1 MRRWGLALWLA
12 AAPAWSQAPAVV
24 VGAALPGTGQ
34 LAERAAPM
42 EQALQLWQ
50 EGVNAAGGLLGRPVE
65 LRILDDRS
73 EATAA
78 MRLYERL
85 IEAEG
90 ADLLVGPFGSAAVVG
105 AAATAERARRVLV
118 DATGV
123 TQSAQRA
130 GRRYVFHVAAP
141 LAAYGTGPL
150 AVARAAGYARLH
162 ILARGDPGSR
172 EAAGALAA
180 DAAAAGMQAVLQTMP
195 PGTRD
200 YRAQIAAARRRN
212 AEAWIGFG
220 VARDAAE
227 MVKSFKRIGYA
238 PWMFLAQGASEPDF
252 LLQVGQD
259 AEFALGLST
268 YEPGFAGPA
277 NAAFVAAWRKRWPGE
292 PDAVAAHA
300 YSAGL
305 VLAAAV
311 RAAGSLDSEALRDAL
326 ATLDVEMPMGPYR
339 DLKPAVI
346 QIQGGRREVVWPP
359 ALATAKWRLPYPRW
373 DERRLHAPQ

>member
-1 MRRWGLALWLA
+1 MRGWGLALWLA
-12 AAPAWSQAPAVV
+12 AAPAGSQAPPVV
-24 VGAALPGTGQ
+24 MGAALPETGQ
-34 LAERAAPM
+34 LAARAAPM
-42 EQALQLWQ
+42 KQALQLWQ

-73 EATAA
+73 EAVAA
-78 MRLYERL
+78 LRLYERL
-85 IEAEG
+85 IESEG
-90 ADLLVGPFGSAAVVG
+90 AELLVGPFGSAAVVG

-118 DATGV
+118 NATGI

-130 GRRYVFHVAAP
+130 GLRYVFHVAAP
-141 LAAYGTGPL
+141 LAAYGMGPL
-150 AVARAAGYARLH
+150 AVARAAGHARLH

-172 EAAGALAA
+172 EAAGALAE
-180 DAAAAGMQAVLQTMP
+180 DAAAAGMQAVLQTVL
-195 PGTRD
+195 PGTSD
-200 YRAQIAAARRRN
+200 YRAQIAAARQRN

-238 PWMFLAQGASEPDF
+238 PWMFLAQGASEQDF
-252 LLQVGQD
+252 LRQVGQD
-259 AEFALGLST
+259 AEFALGVSA
-268 YEPGFAGPA
+268 YEPNFAGPA

-292 PDAVAAHA
+292 PDAAAAHA
-300 YSAGL
+300 WSAGL

-311 RAAGSLDSEALRDAL
+311 RAAGSLDSEALRGAL
-326 ATLDVEMPMGPYR
+326 ATLDVETPLGPYR

-346 QIQGGRREVVWPP
+346 QIQEGRREVVWPP